1 MKSHHGGNTQGR
13 VYRARTEDCR
23 GCPLKAQCCK
33 KQGFKQIE
41 ETADKPYYDAA
52 SDRMSTD
59 IGKRMR
65 RLRSATVEPVLGTL
79 LCFKRMRKVYTNGNR
94 SACKQ
99 LLMAAAAYNLKKLMS
114 AISFKTVKSAVNVVK
129 TFVSDKIWIW
139 DRFILLNN
147 KIFAMQ

>member
-1 MKSHHGGNTQGR
+1 MGAELSFKGMKSHHGGNTQGR
-13 VYRARTEDCR
+13 VYRTR
-23 GCPLKAQCCK
+23 
-33 KQGFKQIE
+33 
-41 ETADKPYYDAA
+41 
-52 SDRMSTD
+52 
-59 IGKRMR
+59 
-65 RLRSATVEPVLGTL
+65 
-79 LCFKRMRKVYTNGNR
+79 TNGNR